1 MFRNEKLE
9 LKVGLFMG
17 VGVFLMFLIVFSIS
31 DMYVL
36 KKGYNLFSV
45 FDRVNGITENAPVRL
60 AGVHVGDIKKAE
72 IYFDEK
78 AGKPRVK
85 LDIRINGDVKIS
97 DDAIARINTLGILGE
112 QYLEITPGISTRF
125 LEYGDK
131 LLSKNP
137 INVGSEMEKMKE
149 LMQNASQLMQRVERG
164 EGTLGKLFTDDTL
177 YEDLTVIFGR
187 LKRGEGTL
195 GKLLVQ
201 EKVYDDIE
209 YFTDDIKKHPWKL
222 LHKGSNANNKN

>member
-1 MFRNEKLE
+1 
-9 LKVGLFMG
+9 
-17 VGVFLMFLIVFSIS
+17 VFLMFLIVFSIS

-45 FDRVNGITENAPVRL
+45 FDMVNGITANAPVRL

-72 IYFDEK
+72 IYFDETL
-78 AGKPRVK
+78 GKPRVK

-97 DDAIARINTLGILGE
+97 SDAVARINTLGLLGE
-112 QYLEITPGISTRF
+112 QYLEITPGKSKQF

-149 LMQNASQLMQRVERG
+149 LMQSTSQLIQHIERG
-164 EGTLGKLFTDDTL
+164 EGTLGKLLTDDTL
-177 YEDLTVIFGR
+177 YNDLTVIFGR

-195 GKLLVQ
+195 GKLLV
-201 EKVYDDIE
+201 EEEVYDDME
-209 YFTDDIKKHPWKL
+209 EFTEDIKKHPWKL
-222 LHKGSNANNKN
+222 LHKSSSNEK